1 MARTEVFHM
10 RTLMRTS
17 LAFFAL
23 TAISAGAALAGQV
36 PPGLKLAMVNFK
48 AAKSYHMSFVGGGTK
63 IEIDVVQPNRT
74 HSFVN
79 GTLETIQIGPMTYT
93 RLNGQWL
100 KVSQPGADPADI
112 AKDMANVKVDDPSV
126 TYSDRGMTTVGGR
139 VYHRYTYVTSEQP
152 GQTIAVDVGIDNE
165 IYRITATGANGAAVL
180 FSKYNAPL
188 TITAPI

>member
-1 MARTEVFHM
+1 M

-17 LAFFAL
+17 LAFFAF

-36 PPGLKLAMVNFK
+36 PPGLKLAMANFK

-93 RLNGQWL
+93 RLNGKWL
-100 KVSQPGADPADI
+100 KVSQPGADPANM
-112 AKDMANVKVDDPSV
+112 AKDLADVKIDDPSV
-126 TYSDRGMTTVGGR
+126 TYTDRGMTTAGGR
-139 VYHRYTYVTSEQP
+139 VYHRYTYMSSEQP
-152 GQTIAVDVGIDNE
+152 NQIVTVDVGIDNE
-165 IYRITATGANGAAVL
+165 IYRITANGSGGAAVL
-180 FSKYNAPL
+180 FSKYNAPI